1 MKECRL
7 YQCEICNTQYKDQE
21 LAKECENY
29 HKVPEKVQAI
39 KYRSLKSGG
48 EYPDFINVTFD
59 DGSIRKYKYEG
70 RF

>member
-1 MKECRL
+1 MKENML
-7 YQCEICNTQYKDQE
+7 YQCEICNTQYKD
-21 LAKECENY
+21 KEHAERCENC
-29 HKVPEKVQAI
+29 HKAPEKVQAI
-39 KYRSLKSGG
+39 KYRCRC